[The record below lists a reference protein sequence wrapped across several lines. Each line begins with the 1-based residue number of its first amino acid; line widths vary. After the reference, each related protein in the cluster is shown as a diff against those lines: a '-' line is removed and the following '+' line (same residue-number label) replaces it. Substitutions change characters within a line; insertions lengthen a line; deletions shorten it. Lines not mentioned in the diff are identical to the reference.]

1 MEVAARL
8 RAADVAPAEAVGGG
22 GASPPMPGAPEARS
36 STYLG
41 ISPLVCQRRASLG
54 AGPMVWRECGRV
66 RSEAGVKL
74 E

>member
-8 RAADVAPAEAVGGG
+8 QAADVVPAEAVE
-22 GASPPMPGAPEARS
+22 AEPGAPEASR

-54 AGPMVWRECGRV
+54 AGLVLR
-66 RSEAGVKL
+66 
-74 E
+74 